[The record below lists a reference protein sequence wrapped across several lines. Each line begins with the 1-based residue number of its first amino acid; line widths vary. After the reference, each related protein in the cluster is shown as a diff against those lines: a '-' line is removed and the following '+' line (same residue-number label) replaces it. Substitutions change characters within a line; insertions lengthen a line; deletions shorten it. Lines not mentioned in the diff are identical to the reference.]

1 MFGSGFD
8 NIDKDSTICYFLV
21 FIADF
26 AYSEIAMLS
35 KADAITTCNMFSN
48 GTLPYDRNH
57 VHTLNAE
64 NITRASEVFT
74 GDETGGAQFAPIKAW
89 FGATLDHKRRE
100 YISDISG
107 KVIKTDDQ
115 LSEAKFWLVMFVGGL
130 SEGSIF
136 VNRESNIEQNIS

>member
-26 AYSEIAMLS
+26 ATSEIAILS

-57 VHTLNAE
+57 VNTLNAE
-64 NITRASEVFT
+64 NIIKASKAFT
-74 GDETGGAQFAPIKAW
+74 GSATGGAQFAPIMAW
-89 FGATLDHKRRE
+89 FGATLDHERRE

-115 LSEAKFWLVMFVGGL
+115 LFEAKFWLAMFVGGP
-130 SEGSIF
+130 SAGSIF
-136 VNRESNIEQNIS
+136 INRESNKEQNIS